1 MLKNEKKGIL
11 CTPIRM
17 CIVCRKRVEQKNL
30 FRLQIK
36 AGEVVKF
43 TGFGRSFYLCEL
55 CAQKDTKVLQKAFSK
70 IYNGIIQPNF
80 KEILLDDKG

>member
-1 MLKNEKKGIL
+1 MLKNKKKGIIRI
-11 CTPIRM
+11 PIRM
-17 CIVCRKRVEQKNL
+17 CIVCRTRVEQKSL

-36 AGEVVKF
+36 SGEVVKF

-55 CAQKDTKVLQKAFSK
+55 CTQKDIKVLQKAFSK